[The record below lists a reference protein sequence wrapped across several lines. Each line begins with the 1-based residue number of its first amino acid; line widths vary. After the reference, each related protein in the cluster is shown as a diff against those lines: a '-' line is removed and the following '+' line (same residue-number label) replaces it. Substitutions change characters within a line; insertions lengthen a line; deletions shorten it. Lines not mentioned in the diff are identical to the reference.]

1 MTKLTLEAAN
11 AMIAAAL
18 AKARELKLKPLGVAV
33 MDAGGHLIAF
43 QREDTGAALRL
54 QIAMG
59 KASGALALGMSSR
72 RVADVAAKMPQVLAK
87 IDALATAGAIPAAG
101 ALLIGGPDGAILG
114 AVAATGDTS
123 DADEACARA
132 GIEAAGFTAL
142 E

>member
-1 MTKLTLEAAN
+1 MTELTLEAAN

-18 AKARELKLKPLGVAV
+18 AKARALKLKPLGVAV

-72 RVADVAAKMPQVLAK
+72 RVADLAAKMPQVLAK

-101 ALLIGGPDGAILG
+101 ALLIGGPGGEILG

-132 GIEAAGFTAL
+132 GIEAAGFSAL